1 MFWTQYQGPQAT
13 TLQDGESIVAQALS
27 GTGPLDEL
35 LSFASSS
42 DADDDIQDVR
52 DLSRMLVKRSR
63 AVLHDSVGRK
73 PSLRDVVE
81 ADTDDDEGRGEFRSS
96 RAQRWVS
103 NTGMHP
109 LFQGKSSRYIL
120 ERMQQSEHASF
131 PRLPPVYHGVW
142 EFDFLS
148 RGLTLM
154 HCRPVDLWNQV
165 HAQDTD
171 IFRNETHLSS
181 ISRYLSADVSSA
193 LRSLKIFAQAFYA
206 DELSALIECAVAF
219 VIPYKAISDSD
230 TIAYGLME
238 NEKFGNFWGF
248 VVARDLVSVQGV
260 QYKFYRVDE
269 ELMELMDLRRSLRGS
284 DSNQYRGQ
292 KNATPRRGDSHRRQS
307 PIPAS
312 VLAALQRQ
320 GDKKLCMKWISVGCS
335 GNSSG
340 GFDNK
345 RAHFRPKELP
355 HIVRTY
361 IKERFNRLA
370 PEPKEE

>member
-1 MFWTQYQGPQAT
+1 
-13 TLQDGESIVAQALS
+13 
-27 GTGPLDEL
+27 
-35 LSFASSS
+35 
-42 DADDDIQDVR
+42 
-52 DLSRMLVKRSR
+52 MLGKRSR
-63 AVLHDSVGRK
+63 TVLHHSVGRK

-81 ADTDDDEGRGEFRSS
+81 ADTDDDEGRGAFRSS
-96 RAQRWVS
+96 RTQRWVS

-109 LFQGKSSRYIL
+109 RFQGKSSRYIL
-120 ERMQQSEHASF
+120 ERMQQSERASF

-142 EFDFLS
+142 EFGFLS

-171 IFRNETHLSS
+171 VSFTDFSERNTLVQHKPVLVG
-181 ISRYLSADVSSA
+181 LTA

-206 DELSALIECAVAF
+206 DELSALIECVVAF
-219 VIPYKAISDSD
+219 VNPYKAISDSD

-238 NEKFGNFWGF
+238 NERFGKFWAF
-248 VVARDLVSVQGV
+248 VDARDLVSVQGV
-260 QYKFYRVDE
+260 QYKIYRVDE

-345 RAHFRPKELP
+345 RAYFRPKELP